1 MGRNAVDVASRV
13 SSKLSALIE
22 ARVADPDADQ
32 PVTLFGVRNFLAGM
46 LSKEYKEAE
55 RLHHFDLGESMLD
68 ELDGLIEEYGSDT
81 LAVNF
86 AQHEA
91 SEVLSQVIEAV
102 LNDDS
107 RDNAPT
113 LETVRE
119 AIASG
124 LVSQMVGEGLCDDDE
139 GATLLP
145 EIDGMIER
153 FGADSL
159 AEDFLRYE

>member
-1 MGRNAVDVASRV
+1 MGHNAVDVASRV
-13 SSKLSALIE
+13 SAKLSALIE
-22 ARVADPDADQ
+22 ARVADSDADQ
-32 PVTLFGVRNFLAGM
+32 PVTLVGVRNFLAGM
-46 LSKEYKEAE
+46 LSKEYREAE
-55 RLHHFDLGESMLD
+55 RMHHFDLGESMLD
-68 ELDGLIEEYGSDT
+68 ELDWLIEEYGGDT
-81 LAVNF
+81 LAVDF

-91 SEVLSQVIEAV
+91 SEALSQVIEAV

-119 AIASG
+119 AIAAG
-124 LVSQMVGEGLCDDDE
+124 LASQMVGEGLLDDDE

-145 EIDGMIER
+145 EVDGLIER
-153 FGADSL
+153 FGADAL

>member
-1 MGRNAVDVASRV
+1 MGHNAVDVASRV
-13 SSKLSALIE
+13 SAKLSALIE

-32 PVTLFGVRNFLAGM
+32 PVTLVGVRNFLAGM
-46 LSKEYKEAE
+46 LSKEYREAE
-55 RLHHFDLGESMLD
+55 RMHHFDLGESMLD
-68 ELDGLIEEYGSDT
+68 ELDWLIEEYGGDT
-81 LAVNF
+81 LAVDF

-91 SEVLSQVIEAV
+91 SEALSQVIEAV

-119 AIASG
+119 AIAAG
-124 LVSQMVGEGLCDDDE
+124 LASQMVGEGLLDDDE

-145 EIDGMIER
+145 EVDGLIER
-153 FGADSL
+153 FGADAL